1 LNKKEALSIIIR
13 GAEEYHKNL
22 ENKNLLIIYEKDDV
36 VDFIETNFY
45 PRNFLHLTGIEIINK
60 KIHSSV
66 EFYNLCLKKRISIND
81 FSFKKDGT
89 SILKL
94 QSLIQVFQIYKN
106 AKIIGQY
113 NNQRPYLR
121 TNILVGNINYCMGFI
136 KNKNYEIPNT
146 ILKEDIRKIT
156 NEQFRVVRIYRKGV
170 KEKQYIEQ
178 TYSNKKIDIDKNTL
192 ENVTSHKIYIKE

>member
-1 LNKKEALSIIIR
+1 
-13 GAEEYHKNL
+13 
-22 ENKNLLIIYEKDDV
+22 
-36 VDFIETNFY
+36 
-45 PRNFLHLTGIEIINK
+45 
-60 KIHSSV
+60 
-66 EFYNLCLKKRISIND
+66 
-81 FSFKKDGT
+81 
-89 SILKL
+89 
-94 QSLIQVFQIYKN
+94 
-106 AKIIGQY
+106 
-113 NNQRPYLR
+113 
-121 TNILVGNINYCMGFI
+121 MGFI